1 MTYPVYIGDRA
12 AGTMTVTA
20 AGQDTVF
27 ELRCPDPEP
36 GLWRAW
42 VQGEEGRLDLGILE
56 GGRLRR
62 RWRMKRG
69 DFEEVL
75 RLAGM
80 TIPANRL
87 ARRRGTWALPY
98 RYSIDRRFVG
108 ADVLGG
114 PLYGDTDFSLWCHCE
129 PAAGWRGNPFP
140 RLLRRRHFQGGQSR
154 PPLRLGSPFGG
165 AVGAAD

>member
-62 RWRMKRG
+62 RFSRRLTASLGGVRWAGAEPCGSREPVWRPAGPG
-69 DFEEVL
+69 DCPLPLPPGAMCHREGRQL
-75 RLAGM
+75 RLA
-80 TIPANRL
+80 
-87 ARRRGTWALPY
+87 LP
-98 RYSIDRRFVG
+98 
-108 ADVLGG
+108 
-114 PLYGDTDFSLWCHCE
+114 
-129 PAAGWRGNPFP
+129 
-140 RLLRRRHFQGGQSR
+140 
-154 PPLRLGSPFGG
+154 
-165 AVGAAD
+165 

>member
-62 RWRMKRG
+62 RFSRRLTASLGGARG
-69 DFEEVL
+69 
-75 RLAGM
+75 AGG
-80 TIPANRL
+80 
-87 ARRRGTWALPY
+87 RRG
-98 RYSIDRRFVG
+98 
-108 ADVLGG
+108 
-114 PLYGDTDFSLWCHCE
+114 
-129 PAAGWRGNPFP
+129 AAGVIKYICSMWISFICRIIMNTNK
-140 RLLRRRHFQGGQSR
+140 HIS
-154 PPLRLGSPFGG
+154 SN
-165 AVGAAD
+165 